1 MAEVVDGE
9 LVFLENGRTRNQ
21 VADLLIHWAAE
32 GARLVVGIDF
42 AFSFPAWFLHDR
54 GLHSVYELWAM
65 AATNGEEWL
74 QRCPPPFWGRRGKPK
89 PDFGAL
95 DQFRRTDRQVP
106 TTGGIRPKSVFQ
118 IGGAGSVGTA
128 SIRGMNVLLALRS
141 AGFAVW
147 PFDPPSGP
155 TVIEI
160 YPRVLT
166 GPVRKSSAEERQT
179 YLAGG
184 GLRGSEAIR
193 RSASSNEDPF
203 DAAVPERC

>member
-1 MAEVVDGE
+1 M
-9 LVFLENGRTRNQ
+9 
-21 VADLLIHWAAE
+21 
-32 GARLVVGIDF
+32 
-42 AFSFPAWFLHDR
+42 
-54 GLHSVYELWAM
+54 
-65 AATNGEEWL
+65 
-74 QRCPPPFWGRRGKPK
+74 
-89 PDFGAL
+89 
-95 DQFRRTDRQVP
+95 
-106 TTGGIRPKSVFQ
+106 FQ